1 VYDLIAGKAAD
12 PLPGPESEVPASR
25 NSGRGMFDPFAYHL
39 NPAAIPTALTA
50 AGVLV
55 LGLLVLIR
63 ERRSSVSLLF
73 ALVTLLVFVW
83 LAGMVAMYS
92 ARTPETA
99 LGWARVIYVAIPLI
113 PASFY
118 HFTVALLGI
127 SASVRGRLTAIWIAG
142 GFFSLL
148 IPSSDLFIL
157 GVYDYWWG
165 WYTYL
170 SPAALLLIGYFAI
183 PLGLAVVQFIREYRK
198 PRPENERRRL
208 LALMLA
214 FGVGYL
220 AVVDFFGSF
229 GVPLYP
235 LGFVAVSGFLILAAR
250 AIWKYRLVDLTPQFA
265 ANRIL
270 ETMQGSVVVID
281 LDGTICLVN
290 HAACEML
297 GWQEEALVGTP
308 MSQLIE
314 TPMNIGRAS
323 DTLMNGGVIRDRA
336 MIWKQKSGE
345 TIEVSVSASM
355 LRDEEGI
362 PVGIVYVGSDVTDRR
377 RAEQIEYQAFHDSL
391 TGLPNRLYFRRQL
404 DKALDQPEP
413 GFSAVVLF
421 LDLDGFKLIND
432 SLGHTIGDQ
441 LLQGVARRFKKSL
454 RDRDFIARLGGDEF
468 TVLASVSDPA
478 DGQRIAQKLLQ
489 TVRRPFDIAG
499 HELFI
504 TVSIGIAVAPHHGE
518 DAETLIKNADAAMY
532 LAKELG
538 KDTYQLCGPALE
550 RRARER
556 LSLQNRLRRAVDH
569 GELLLHYQPIVSV
582 DTGRIIG
589 AEALLRWETED
600 EILLPSAFLAVAEES
615 RLIEPIGEWVLHN
628 ACRDLTRL
636 EADPSIYL
644 AVNLSVHQLQQRHGY
659 RQLQSALDACGA
671 DPSRLIFE
679 ITETVV
685 MQNVDRIIRTLRD
698 LKGLGA
704 GIAIDDFGT
713 GYSAMS
719 YLARLP
725 ADVLKIDRSFISRIG
740 SGEGS
745 EAIIRAIQALA
756 AAMELSVVAE
766 GVENDDQLAFI
777 RSVGCAAVQG
787 FLFSPPVPLEQFVGI
802 VEAERSDAG
811 LKYIPQV
818 TRTDS

>member
-1 VYDLIAGKAAD
+1 
-12 PLPGPESEVPASR
+12 
-25 NSGRGMFDPFAYHL
+25 MFDPFAYHL

-50 AGVLV
+50 VGVLV

-73 ALVTLLVFVW
+73 ALVTILVFVW

-92 ARTPETA
+92 ARTPEVA

-127 SASVRGRLTAIWIAG
+127 SGSVRRRLFAIWAAG
-142 GFFSLL
+142 GFFAIL
-148 IPSSDLFIL
+148 IPSTDIFIQ

-170 SPAALLLIGYFAI
+170 APAALLLIGYFAL
-183 PLGLAVVQFIREYRK
+183 PLALAAVEFIREYRK
-198 PRPENERRRL
+198 PRPEKQKRRL
-208 LALMLA
+208 KALMLA

-220 AVVDFFGSF
+220 GVVDFFGSF

-235 LGFVAVSGFLILAAR
+235 LGFVAVSGFLFLAAR
-250 AIWKYRLVDLTPQFA
+250 AIWQYRLVDLTPEFA
-265 ANRIL
+265 ASRIL
-270 ETMQGSVVVID
+270 ETMQGAVVVID
-281 LDGTICLVN
+281 LDGTIRLVN

-297 GWQEEALVGTP
+297 GSQETSLLGTP
-308 MSQLIE
+308 IDQLIE
-314 TPMNIGRAS
+314 TPLNIGRAS
-323 DTLMNGGVIRDRA
+323 DTLMSGGVIRDRV
-336 MIWKQKSGE
+336 MIWRRRDGDS
-345 TIEVSVSASM
+345 IEVSVSASM

-391 TGLPNRLYFRRQL
+391 TGLPNRLYFRRRL
-404 DKALDQPEP
+404 DKALEEPEP
-413 GFSAVVLF
+413 GYSVVVLF

-441 LLQGVARRFKKSL
+441 LLQSVARRFKKCL

-468 TVLASVSDPA
+468 TILASVSDPA
-478 DGQRIAQKLLQ
+478 DGRLIAQKLLE

-504 TVSIGIAVAPHHGE
+504 TVSIGIAVTPHHGE
-518 DAETLIKNADAAMY
+518 DAETLVRNADAAMY

-538 KDTYQLCGPALE
+538 KNNYQLCGPALE

-556 LSLQNRLRRAVDH
+556 LSLQNRLRRAVEN
-569 GELLLHYQPIVSV
+569 GELLLFYQPIVAV
-582 DTGRIIG
+582 GTERILG

-600 EILLPSAFLAVAEES
+600 EILPPSAFLAVAEES
-615 RLIEPIGEWVLHN
+615 RLIEPIGEWVLHT
-628 ACRDLTRL
+628 ACRNLNQL
-636 EADPSIYL
+636 EADPSLYV
-644 AVNLSVHQLQQRHGY
+644 AVNLSMHQLQHRHGY
-659 RQLQSALDACGA
+659 HQLQSALDVCAA

-685 MQNVDRIIRTLRD
+685 MQNVDRIVRTLRE

-725 ADVLKIDRSFISRIG
+725 ADVLKIDRSFIAQIG
-740 SGEGS
+740 TGEGC

-756 AAMELSVVAE
+756 AAMDLSVVAE
-766 GVENDDQLAFI
+766 GVENREQFAFV
-777 RSVGCAAVQG
+777 RSVGCSAVQG
-787 FLFSPPVPLEQFVGI
+787 FLFSPPVPLEQLI
-802 VEAERSDAG
+802 RMIDAQQ
-811 LKYIPQV
+811 LD
-818 TRTDS
+818 RTTTTGAATE